1 MMQTFLQRLISATLH
16 VCFPGV
22 FRERRL
28 TFVNLLAGV
37 SSLLCCVAP
46 AGWAQQAPQPVELAG
61 VVLPGIAAP
70 TVSVLPGRANLS
82 GNVADASGAMV
93 AGAEVTLTMQDGP
106 WSVTART
113 ETDGAFH
120 LANLVAGPYLLRVV
134 AEGTRPWTGSGVL
147 GEGRTVL
154 LPEIALALK
163 PVQAFVQVS
172 ASRQEIAQAQ
182 IELAEKQRV
191 LGVFPNFYASYV
203 WDAAPLTARQK
214 YSMAW
219 RLSVDPVT
227 FASAAVTAGAEQ
239 AGNGFRGYGFGLAG
253 YGKRFG
259 AAYGDDLTST
269 MLGQAILPA
278 LLHQDPRYFVKGT
291 GTVRSRT
298 MFALENTV
306 MCRGDNGRW
315 QVNYSNIVGNMA
327 SASLSNVYY
336 PTSSRHGAGL
346 TLENSLLSTA
356 SGVFGNLMQEFVLRH
371 MTPNVPDYTAR

>member
-1 MMQTFLQRLISATLH
+1 MRPVWLLVCAPMCACWTAVAQRAPSFSSVDGSSLHAVAKSDAVATLGA
-16 VCFPGV
+16 VASPDAVGRTAAPVSVTGV
-22 FRERRL
+22 
-28 TFVNLLAGV
+28 
-37 SSLLCCVAP
+37 
-46 AGWAQQAPQPVELAG
+46 AG
-61 VVLPGIAAP
+61 VVAA
-70 TVSVLPGRANLS
+70 SLS
-82 GNVADASGAMV
+82 GNVTDESGAGI
-93 AGAEVTLTMQDGP
+93 AGAVVTLTTRDVRGGY
-106 WSVTART
+106 VART
-113 ETDGAFH
+113 EMDGGFR
-120 LANLVAGPYLLRVV
+120 LANLAPGPYTLNVA
-134 AEGTRPWTGSGVL
+134 AEGVRPWSGSGVL
-147 GEGRTVL
+147 EAGRGVL

-163 PVQAFVQVS
+163 PVEAFVQVS
-172 ASRQEIAQAQ
+172 ATRTEIAQAQ

-227 FASAAVTAGAEQ
+227 FASAALTAGAEQ
-239 AGNGFRGYGFGLAG
+239 AGNGFRGYGFGVAG

-269 MLGQAILPA
+269 LLGQAILPA

-298 MFALENTV
+298 LYALANTV

-346 TLENSLLSTA
+346 TIENSLLSTA
-356 SGVFGNLMQEFVLRH
+356 SGAAGNLLQEFMLRH
-371 MTPNVPDYTAR
+371 MTPHVPDYEAVR